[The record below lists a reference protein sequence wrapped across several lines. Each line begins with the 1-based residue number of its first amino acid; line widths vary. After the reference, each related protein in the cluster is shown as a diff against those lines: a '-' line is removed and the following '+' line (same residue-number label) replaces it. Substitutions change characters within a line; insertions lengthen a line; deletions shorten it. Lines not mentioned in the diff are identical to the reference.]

1 MKRCELAVMPP
12 NVPVK
17 TGTKHGGHPGKAPK
31 INIMKILKTYLLI
44 MICLSVA
51 PYGDTAQGAESPAGY
66 TNMNY
71 EWMTYN
77 DCRSVMNMA
86 EKEIRENPA
95 SENSY
100 AMLGMA
106 YFYSGNYKEAAAY
119 LQKAVNINPLRL
131 EIKNKLEFAAKTRD
145 IINSYE
151 TNETEHFIFRAHP
164 RDGILKYY
172 AIDSLEESYEKL
184 APLLGFNMDRK
195 IVVEIYSTRDDFN
208 YASTLTKKQ
217 IEVSGAIGICKFN
230 RIMIVSPRCLA
241 FGFRWLD
248 SLAHELVHY
257 MILHTGGPDTP
268 LWLNEGAAKYY
279 ETIWRSEDSLYL
291 APLFKNV
298 LAEALEKNQWVT
310 FSKMRYGM
318 PNLDNN
324 KEVTLAF
331 AEAAAGVDYIIS
343 SHDTARLTG
352 LIREFMNN
360 KDENKVFKKTI
371 GVSSVRFFENLKNH
385 LKTLKLTVTKGV
397 VFDNYK
403 LKDEKVNEIEEYVGL
418 ETRGYVLLGD
428 KFKRDKAYKVA
439 LIEYEKGLKQEPE
452 NSVILDKMGKTYFDM
467 GNYLE
472 AENKLRESLKYNPNS
487 CNTYLNLGEL
497 LIAQN
502 RLDEALKSLEQSNQ
516 INPYNPLLHREMGI
530 ILFNKNRKED
540 SIKEFKITLML
551 DPYDNEVR
559 NWLK

>member
-1 MKRCELAVMPP
+1 MM
-12 NVPVK
+12 
-17 TGTKHGGHPGKAPK
+17 
-31 INIMKILKTYLLI
+31 
-44 MICLSVA
+44 CLSVA
-51 PYGDTAQGAESPAGY
+51 TGNSAPGAVSPAGY

-71 EWMTYN
+71 EWMSYN
-77 DCRSVMNMA
+77 DYGSVMNMA
-86 EKEIRENPA
+86 EKEIRENPG

-100 AMLGMA
+100 TMLGMA
-106 YFYSGNYKEAAAY
+106 YFYSGNYKEAAKY
-119 LQKAVNINPLRL
+119 LQEAVNMNPYSVEL
-131 EIKNKLEFAAKTRD
+131 KDKCEFVSKTRD
-145 IINSYE
+145 IISSYE
-151 TNETEHFIFRAHP
+151 TIETEHFIFRAHA
-164 RDGILKYY
+164 RDSILKYY
-172 AIDSLEESYEKL
+172 ALNSLEESYKKL

-195 IVVEIYSTRDDFN
+195 VVVEIYSTRDDFN

-279 ETIWRSEDSLYL
+279 ETIWRSEKSLYL

-298 LAEALEKNQWVT
+298 LAEALEKNQWVA

-343 SHDTARLTG
+343 SHDTARLVN
-352 LIREFMNN
+352 LIKDFLKN
-360 KDENKVFKKTI
+360 KDENKVFKKNLGI
-371 GVSSVRFFENLKNH
+371 NSSRFFESLKNF
-385 LKTLKLTVTKGV
+385 LKAKKLTVTKGV

-403 LKDEKVNEIEEYVGL
+403 LKDEKVNELEEYVGM

-428 KFKRDKAYKVA
+428 KFKKDKVYKVA
-439 LIEYEKGLKQEPE
+439 LIEYAKGLKQEPE
-452 NSVILDKMGKTYFDM
+452 NSVILDKIGKTYFDM
-467 GNYLE
+467 GNYME
-472 AENKLRESLKYNPNS
+472 AETKLRESLKYNPNS

-516 INPYNPLLHREMGI
+516 INPYNPLIHREMGI
-530 ILFNKNRKED
+530 IFYNRNIKD
-540 SIKEFKITLML
+540 SAIKEFEVALLL
-551 DPYDNEVR
+551 DPYDAEVR
-559 NWLK
+559 GWLNKLKE